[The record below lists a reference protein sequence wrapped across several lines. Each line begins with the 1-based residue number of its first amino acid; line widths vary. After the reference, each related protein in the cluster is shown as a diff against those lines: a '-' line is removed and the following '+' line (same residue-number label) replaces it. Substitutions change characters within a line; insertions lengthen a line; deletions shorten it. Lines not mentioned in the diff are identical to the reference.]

1 MILRFYDPQAGSVLI
16 DGYDIRLLNLAWLRH
31 HIGVVSQEPV
41 LFSGTIYE
49 NIRYG
54 REDVTPDEIV
64 AATKMANAH
73 DFISSLPEGYDT
85 LVGERGAQLSG
96 GQKQRIAIA
105 RALVRD
111 PRILLLDE
119 ATSALD
125 AKSEG
130 VVQAA
135 LDKAR
140 KGRTT
145 VIIAHRLST
154 VKDADMIYALKVINN
169 KNMAKMQEKYC
180 KNVWNSFKLC
190 VNCCNCLLQ
199 DGKIAEAGTH
209 AQLMAKE
216 GLYYELVM
224 TQTTQDPDSA
234 YDGNDA
240 SFDDSFD
247 SA

>member
-1 MILRFYDPQAGSVLI
+1 MEDFNLEIEPGKTVAIVGPSGAGKSTIVSMILRFYDPQSGSLLI

-31 HIGVVSQEPV
+31 HIGIVSQEPV

-54 REDVTPDEIV
+54 REDVTPDEVV

-130 VVQAA
+130 VVQVA

-154 VKDADMIYALKVINN
+154 VKDADMIYALKVRILQECGSFYKVPFFRINFSLFP
-169 KNMAKMQEKYC
+169 YC
-180 KNVWNSFKLC
+180 
-190 VNCCNCLLQ
+190 
-199 DGKIAEAGTH
+199 
-209 AQLMAKE
+209 
-216 GLYYELVM
+216 
-224 TQTTQDPDSA
+224 
-234 YDGNDA
+234 
-240 SFDDSFD
+240 
-247 SA
+247 

>member
-1 MILRFYDPQAGSVLI
+1 MEDFNLEIEPGKTVAIVGPSGAGKSTIVSMILRFYDPQSGSLLI

-31 HIGVVSQEPV
+31 HIGIVSQEPV

-54 REDVTPDEIV
+54 REDVTPDEVV

-130 VVQAA
+130 VVQVA

-154 VKDADMIYALKVINN
+154 VKDADMIYALKVLI
-169 KNMAKMQEKYC
+169 
-180 KNVWNSFKLC
+180 
-190 VNCCNCLLQ
+190 LQ
-199 DGKIAEAGTH
+199 
-209 AQLMAKE
+209 
-216 GLYYELVM
+216 
-224 TQTTQDPDSA
+224 
-234 YDGNDA
+234 
-240 SFDDSFD
+240 
-247 SA
+247 